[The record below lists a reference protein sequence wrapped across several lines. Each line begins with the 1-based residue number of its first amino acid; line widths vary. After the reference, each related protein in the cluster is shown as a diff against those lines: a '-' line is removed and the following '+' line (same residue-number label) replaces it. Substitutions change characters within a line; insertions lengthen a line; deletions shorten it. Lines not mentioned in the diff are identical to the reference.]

1 MKHWIYLDT
10 SAIINKDL
18 LNSGSQKNWWFLLV
32 STTDKINYESKIWMK
47 YGANLLEK

>member
-18 LNSGSQKNWWFLLV
+18 LNKEQLLLYIIVGLSQNFLNQWQVVIQNW
-32 STTDKINYESKIWMK
+32 DNI
-47 YGANLLEK
+47 G